1 LEDTITSAQH
11 VPSEQTVQ
19 ALREKLSQD
28 TQLLAS
34 LDPNSDTHRRLA
46 ARVQRQTAQLLDY
59 EDQREHQRHAMQRA
73 LIEQQRRDAEAD
85 TRAGGFVAILIGVII
100 VCAAW
105 GTWWLVLGI
114 VVILVGLC
122 CLFANET

>member
-28 TQLLAS
+28 TQVLAS

-46 ARVQRQTAQLLDY
+46 ARVERQAAQLLDY
-59 EDQREHQRHAMQRA
+59 EDQREHQRQAMQRV
-73 LIEQQRRDAEAD
+73 LVEQRRRDAEVD
-85 TRAGGFVAILIGVII
+85 TRAVGFFGILIGGVI
-100 VCAAW
+100 VYAAW

-114 VVILVGLC
+114 IFIVVGLC
-122 CLFANET
+122 GLFANET